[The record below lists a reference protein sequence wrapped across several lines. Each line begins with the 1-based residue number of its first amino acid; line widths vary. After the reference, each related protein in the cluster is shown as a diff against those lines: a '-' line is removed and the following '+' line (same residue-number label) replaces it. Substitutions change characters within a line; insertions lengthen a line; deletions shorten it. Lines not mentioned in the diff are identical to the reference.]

1 MIDFGNFVSI
11 HLGRFR
17 SRLGMWRV
25 GIDDQTKCRG
35 TLKNKMFNIIFHDN
49 DSTNNLMIIYNF
61 GHGGKVL
68 TNPRNQDTRKPQD
81 TQNSQG

>member
-1 MIDFGNFVSI
+1 
-11 HLGRFR
+11 
-17 SRLGMWRV
+17 
-25 GIDDQTKCRG
+25 
-35 TLKNKMFNIIFHDN
+35 MFNIIFHDN

-81 TQNSQG
+81 TQSSQG